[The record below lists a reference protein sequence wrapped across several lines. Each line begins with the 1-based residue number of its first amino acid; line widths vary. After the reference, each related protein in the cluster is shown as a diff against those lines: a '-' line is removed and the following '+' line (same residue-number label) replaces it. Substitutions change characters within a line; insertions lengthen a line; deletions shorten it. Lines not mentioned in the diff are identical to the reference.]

1 MKTNQAISILVMTL
15 LSVDFAWAQG
25 NRTEVTKNEN
35 VVQQLTGQEKKVRK
49 KKVEMCSE
57 CGKPESECECHGHDK
72 QKHKETQIPSEEK

>member
-1 MKTNQAISILVMTL
+1 MEINQATSILVMIL
-15 LSVDFAWAQG
+15 LSVNLAWAQG

-72 QKHKETQIPSEEK
+72 QEHKETQTPSEGK